1 MKIVWAIFGDEELIE
16 RGKVDEFFWKGCRFD
31 VFEEGKCPLT
41 IQSNVN
47 HGVLIEDIATALSN
61 AIQTDDN
68 QIFHT
73 YITSQSYEVIFL
85 GRDIEFRNFDPNTKK
100 TLRRSMVPKIAFI
113 DAFIYAFTKYV
124 NHLVERNEIVRKN
137 KMYQRLQQLL
147 LQLNQLTK

>member
-1 MKIVWAIFGDEELIE
+1 MKIVWAIFEDEELIE

-68 QIFHT
+68 QMFHT
-73 YITSQSYEVIFL
+73 YSTSQSYEVIFL
-85 GRDIEFRNFDPNTKK
+85 GRDIEFRNFDPNTK
-100 TLRRSMVPKIAFI
+100 RRCVGQWF
-113 DAFIYAFTKYV
+113 
-124 NHLVERNEIVRKN
+124 RK
-137 KMYQRLQQLL
+137 LL
-147 LQLNQLTK
+147 LLMLSSMLSQNMSTI